1 MPSAHEAGANDRL
14 LAELAAD
21 GDRTAFGE
29 LTRRSL
35 PAVRSLIRRMGAQPS
50 LADDVTQDA
59 FIAALRAVGSFRGE
73 SSFAAWVMRI
83 AARLYVKRCRANA
96 RWVSFEDDDA
106 PDADTA
112 SASARGTTVSSRSP
126 AGESLDLDRALAL
139 LSPAERLCVSLC
151 HGAGFT
157 HAELAQELELPLGTV
172 KSHVLRG
179 TRRLRKLLGEDE
191 A

>member
-1 MPSAHEAGANDRL
+1 MSRQGTGATDRV
-14 LAELAAD
+14 LAELAAG
-21 GDRTAFGE
+21 GDRAAFGE

-35 PAVRSLIRRMGAQPS
+35 PAVRSLVRRMGAQPA
-50 LADDVTQDA
+50 LADDVSQDA
-59 FIAALRAVGSFRGE
+59 FIAAMRAVASYRGE

-83 AARLYVKRCRANA
+83 AARLYVRRCRGEA
-96 RWVSFEDDDA
+96 RWISFDESLAQDA
-106 PDADTA
+106 MELPAK
-112 SASARGTTVSSRSP
+112 SA
-126 AGESLDLDRALAL
+126 AGAALDLDRAIAL

-157 HAELAQELELPLGTV
+157 HAELAEELSLPLGTV

-191 A
+191 

>member
-96 RWVSFEDDDA
+96 RWVSFEDDDV

-112 SASARGTTVSSRSP
+112 SASARAVTVTARSP

-157 HAELAQELELPLGTV
+157 HAELAEELALPLGTV